1 MYPRSTHIW
10 KKTQRTY
17 HKVMH
22 AYNSILYR
30 DCLDN
35 EMKVALLAKIEHH
48 KRKMYDGTKFRII
61 RH

>member
-1 MYPRSTHIW
+1 MYSRSTLVW

-30 DCLDN
+30 DCLDTQ
-35 EMKVALLAKIEHH
+35 MKEVLFEKVNYH
-48 KRKMYDGTKFRII
+48 KHKMYEGAKFRII
-61 RH
+61 KH